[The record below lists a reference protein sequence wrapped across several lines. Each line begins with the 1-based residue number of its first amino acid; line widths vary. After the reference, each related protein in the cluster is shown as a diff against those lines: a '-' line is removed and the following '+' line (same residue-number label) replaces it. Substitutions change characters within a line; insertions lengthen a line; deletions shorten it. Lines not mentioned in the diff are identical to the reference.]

1 MQKPN
6 NYDNVSTGDFTP
18 ITAGGHH
25 LVIKK
30 VEESQTKT
38 GKDMIIVAFDMAA
51 GDSQPNYI
59 SKLFA
64 DDIRPDKKWPRA
76 GRQYIVVTDS
86 DGNTSRSFKSFITCV
101 EKSNNGF
108 VTRWGDAFAAQ
119 FKGKRIGGVFGLV
132 ENEYNGKVTARCEL
146 RWFCADD
153 KADSAAVPQAKL
165 LPNSNTV
172 VNAPTASAGQI
183 DGFLSIPDGM
193 DEEIPF

>member
-6 NYDNVSTGDFTP
+6 NYDSTSASGEFTP
-18 ITAGGHH
+18 VTPGGHH
-25 LVIKK
+25 LIVKK

-51 GDSQPNYI
+51 GDSQPNYV

-64 DDIRPDKKWPRA
+64 DDIRPDKKWPRV
-76 GRQYIVVTDS
+76 GRQYITVTDDS
-86 DGNTSRSFKSFITCV
+86 GNTSRSFKTFITCV
-101 EKSNNGF
+101 EKSNSGF
-108 VTRWGDAFAAQ
+108 VTQWGDAFAQQ
-119 FKGKRIGGVFGLV
+119 FKNKRIGGVFGMV
-132 ENEYNGKVTARCEL
+132 ENEYNGKITNRCEL

-153 KADSAAVPQAKL
+153 KADSANVPTPKT
-165 LPNSNTV
+165 LPNNNRV
-172 VNAPTASAGQI
+172 VNAPASSGQI